1 MVTLTYTPAKKKGRF
16 MEGAMRW
23 VWPKEALVHLLAV
36 GSLLLLTIPARAEDG
51 YELWLRY
58 RPMEASAQA
67 QYRPLASAIV
77 SQGNLPSLDA
87 AKAEL
92 IKGLSGLLDKP
103 VAAGNVSDGAVVIGT
118 PASSSLIAGLKLPLA
133 PLGHE
138 GYLIR
143 SAMLAG
149 HAVTVIAANSDIGV
163 LYGSFALLR
172 LIQTRRPV
180 AHLNIASTPQ
190 LKLRLLNFWDNLDG
204 TIERGYAGHSIF
216 DWHKMPDYMDPR
228 YTVMARADAS
238 VGINGISLNNVS
250 ADVWALA
257 PMYITK
263 IAALADLL
271 RPYGIKVYLSIKFS
285 APVELGKLKTA
296 DPADPLVQAWWKTEV
311 DRIYRQI
318 PDFGGFV
325 VKANSEGQPGPRDYN
340 RSQAE
345 GANVVA
351 DALKPH
357 GGTVFWRAFVYSEKD
372 PTDRAKQAYNEFKP
386 LDGQFRD
393 NVFVQTKY
401 GAIDFQPREPV
412 HPMFGAMPKTNLA
425 MEMQLTKEY
434 LGQATHLVY
443 LPVLW
448 KEILDWD
455 TMAKGKGSTVARV
468 IDGSLEGHTN
478 SAMVGVA
485 NIGDDRN
492 WSGSQFNQ
500 ADWYGFGRLA
510 WDMNLTSE
518 QIAREWLGMT
528 FTNDPAFIKAVVPM
542 MIASREAVVNYM
554 TPLGLHH
561 VMATGHHY
569 GPGPWVGDLPRPE
582 QNPVYFH
589 RADAMGVGFDR
600 TPSGSGATSQYAA
613 PIAKLFAG
621 PDIPDRYLLWFHHV
635 AWNHKMKSGRTL
647 WDELVLHYDDGVA
660 QVGRMRRTWDAMKPY
675 VDAERWSQTAA
686 FLAIQEKEA
695 QWWRDACIAYFETFS
710 HMPMPAG
717 HAAAPH
723 DLAYY
728 KAVYIPYAPGRTG
741 YTAAPFH
748 NTPKDPDENGNAT
761 QIP

>member
-1 MVTLTYTPAKKKGRF
+1 
-16 MEGAMRW
+16 MRGDW
-23 VWPKEALVHLLAV
+23 ARAALVHLFAAGV
-36 GSLLLLTIPARAEDG
+36 LLLSAPARAEDG
-51 YELWLRY
+51 YDLWLRY
-58 RPMEASAQA
+58 RPIEATAQA
-67 QYRPLASAIV
+67 QYRPLATAVV
-77 SQGNLPSLDA
+77 SQATSPTLDA
-87 AKAEL
+87 AKTEL
-92 IKGLSGLLDKP
+92 TKGLSGLLDRP
-103 VAAGNVSDGAVVIGT
+103 VGAGALADGAVVIGT
-118 PASSSLIAGLKLPLA
+118 PASSPLIAGLKLPLA
-133 PLGHE
+133 PLGNE

-143 SAMLAG
+143 STSIDG
-149 HAVTVIAANSDIGV
+149 HAVTVIAANRDIGV
-163 LYGSFALLR
+163 LYGSFAFLR
-172 LIQTRRPV
+172 LIQTRQQ
-180 AHLNIASTPQ
+180 IARLDISSAPR
-190 LKLRLLNFWDNLDG
+190 LKLRLLNHWDNIDG

-238 VGINGISLNNVS
+238 VGINGIALNNVS
-250 ADVWALA
+250 SDVWMLA
-257 PMYITK
+257 PMYIGK
-263 IAALADLL
+263 VAALADVL
-271 RPYGIKVYLSIKFS
+271 RPYGVRVYLSIKFS

-296 DPADPLVQAWWKTEV
+296 DPADPMVAAWWKQEV
-311 DRIYRQI
+311 DAIYRQI

-386 LDGQFRD
+386 LDGKFRD
-393 NVFVQTKY
+393 NVFVQTKN

-412 HPMFGAMPKTNLA
+412 HPLFGAMPKTNLA
-425 MEMQLTKEY
+425 LEVQLTKEY

-443 LPVLW
+443 LPVLF
-448 KEILDWD
+448 KEVLDWD

-468 IDGSLEGHTN
+468 IDGSLEGHTT
-478 SAMVGVA
+478 SAMVGVS

-492 WSGSQFNQ
+492 WTGSQFNQ

-510 WDMNLTSE
+510 WDLNLTPE
-518 QIAREWLGMT
+518 QIAREWLAQT
-528 FTNDPAFIKAVVPM
+528 FTNDPAFIDKMAPM
-542 MIASREAVVNYM
+542 MMASREAVVNYM

-561 VMATGHHY
+561 IMATGHHY
-569 GPGPWVGDLPRPE
+569 GPGPWVDDLPRPE

-589 RADAMGVGFDR
+589 RADAKGVGFDR
-600 TPSGSGATSQYAA
+600 TPSGSDATSQYAP

-621 PDIPDRYLLWFHHV
+621 PDIPDRYLLWFQHV
-635 AWNHKMKSGRTL
+635 GWDHKMKSGRSL
-647 WDELVLHYDDGVA
+647 WDELVLHYDEGVA
-660 QVGRMRRTWDAMKPY
+660 QVAQMRQTWDAMKPY

-686 FLAIQEKEA
+686 FLGIQAKEA

-717 HAAAPH
+717 HAAPPH
-723 DLAYY
+723 DLTYY

-741 YTAAPFH
+741 YTAAPFK
-748 NTPKDPDENGNAT
+748 NTPKDPDQNGIAT

>member
-1 MVTLTYTPAKKKGRF
+1 MVTLTYTLAKKKGRF
-16 MEGAMRW
+16 MEGRMRW
-23 VWPKEALVHLLAV
+23 VWPKEALVHLFAV
-36 GSLLLLTIPARAEDG
+36 GALLLLAIPARAEDG
-51 YELWLRY
+51 YDLWLRY
-58 RPMEASAQA
+58 PPMETSAQA
-67 QYRPLASAIV
+67 QYRPLATAIV
-77 SQGNLPSLDA
+77 SQGSSPSLDA

-92 IKGLSGLLDKP
+92 IRGLSGLLDKTVP
-103 VAAGNVSDGAVVIGT
+103 AGTVSDGAVVIGT
-118 PASSSLIAGLKLPLA
+118 PASSSLIASLKLPLA
-133 PLGHE
+133 PLGRE

-143 SAMLAG
+143 SAIMDG
-149 HAVTVIAANSDIGV
+149 HAVTVIAANSDVGV

-172 LIQTRRPV
+172 LIQTRQPI
-180 AHLNIASTPQ
+180 AHLDIASTPR

-263 IAALADLL
+263 IAALADLM

-296 DPADPLVQAWWKTEV
+296 DPADPLVAAWWKQEA

-325 VKANSEGQPGPRDYN
+325 VKANSEGQPGPRDYG
-340 RSQAE
+340 RTQAE
-345 GANVVA
+345 GANVIA

-357 GGTVFWRAFVYSEKD
+357 GGWVFWRAFVYSEKD

-386 LDGQFRD
+386 LDGKFRD
-393 NVFVQTKY
+393 DVFVQTKN
-401 GAIDFQPREPV
+401 GAIDFQPREPA
-412 HPMFGAMPKTNLA
+412 HPMFGAMPRTNLA
-425 MEMQLTKEY
+425 LEVQLTKEY

-443 LPVLW
+443 LPVLF
-448 KEILDWD
+448 KEVLDWD

-468 IDGSLEGHTN
+468 IDGSLEGHAN

-492 WSGSQFNQ
+492 WTGSQFNQ

-510 WDMNLTSE
+510 WDTSLTPE

-528 FTNDPAFIKAVVPM
+528 FTNDPAFVEAVVPM

-561 VMATGHHY
+561 IMATGHHY

-589 RADAMGVGFDR
+589 RADTMGVGFDR
-600 TPSGSGATSQYAA
+600 TPSGSDATSQYAA
-613 PIAKLFAG
+613 PIARLFAG

-647 WDELVLHYDDGVA
+647 WDEMVLHYDDGVA
-660 QVGRMRRTWDAMKPY
+660 EVGRMRRTWDAMKPY
-675 VDAERWSQTAA
+675 VDTERWSQTAA

-695 QWWRDACIAYFETFS
+695 QWWRDACIAYFESFS
-710 HMPMPAG
+710 HMPLPAG
-717 HAAAPH
+717 HAAPPH

-728 KAVYIPYAPGRTG
+728 QAVYIPYAPGRSG

-748 NTPKDPDENGNAT
+748 NTPKEPAENGNAT

>member
-1 MVTLTYTPAKKKGRF
+1 
-16 MEGAMRW
+16 MEGLMRRGG
-23 VWPKEALVHLLAV
+23 PKGEYVRLFVAAFLV
-36 GSLLLLTIPARAEDG
+36 LLTIPARAEDG
-51 YELWLRY
+51 YDLWLRY
-58 RPMEASAQA
+58 RPMEASALA
-67 QYRPLASAIV
+67 QYRPLATGVV
-77 SQGNLPSLDA
+77 SQGTSPSLNVA
-87 AKAEL
+87 RAEL
-92 IKGLSGLLDKP
+92 LRGLSGLLQKP
-103 VAAGNVSDGAVVIGT
+103 ISTGTVGNGAIVIGT
-118 PASSSLIAGLKLPLA
+118 PVSSPLISGLKLPLTS
-133 PLGHE
+133 LGDE

-143 SAMLAG
+143 SAAVDG

-172 LIQTRRPV
+172 LIQTRQPI
-180 AHLNIASTPQ
+180 AHLDIASAPK
-190 LKLRLLNFWDNLDG
+190 LKLRILNHWDNLDG

-216 DWHKMPDYMDPR
+216 DWHKMPDYMDQR
-228 YTVMARADAS
+228 YTIMARADAS

-250 ADVWALA
+250 ADVWMLA
-257 PMYITK
+257 PLYLNK
-263 IAALADLL
+263 VAALADVL
-271 RPYGIKVYLSIKFS
+271 RPYGVRIYLSIKFS

-296 DPADPLVQAWWKTEV
+296 DPADRQVRAWWKKEV
-311 DRIYRQI
+311 DGIYRGI

-340 RSQAE
+340 RSQAD
-345 GANVVA
+345 GANVIA

-372 PTDRAKQAYNEFKP
+372 STDRAKQAYNEFKP

-393 NVFVQTKY
+393 NVFVQTKN
-401 GAIDFQPREPV
+401 GAIDFQPREPA

-425 MEMQLTKEY
+425 LEVQLTKEY

-448 KEILDWD
+448 KEVLDWD

-468 IDGSLEGHTN
+468 IDGSLEGHAD

-492 WSGSQFNQ
+492 WTGAQFSQ
-500 ADWYGFGRLA
+500 ADWYGFGRMT
-510 WDMNLTSE
+510 WDLKLTPK

-528 FTNDPAFIKAVVPM
+528 FTSNPAFINKVVPM
-542 MIASREAVVNYM
+542 MMESREAVVNYM

-561 VMATGHHY
+561 MMATGHHY

-582 QNPVYFH
+582 QNPIYFH

-600 TPSGSGATSQYAA
+600 TPGGSDATSQYAP
-613 PIAKLFAG
+613 PIATLFAG

-635 AWNHKMKSGRTL
+635 AWDHRMKSGRTL
-647 WDELVLHYDDGVA
+647 WDEFVLHYDQGIATVH
-660 QVGRMRRTWDAMKPY
+660 QMRETWGAVKPY
-675 VDAERWSQTAA
+675 VDAERWSQEVA
-686 FLAIQEKEA
+686 FLGIQEKEA
-695 QWWRDACIAYFETFS
+695 QWWRDACLAYFETFS

-717 HAAAPH
+717 HASPPH

-728 KAVYIPYAPGRTG
+728 EAIYLPYAPGRPG
-741 YTAAPFH
+741 YTAAPFR
-748 NTPKDPDENGNAT
+748 NTPKDPDENGIAT